1 MVAAAL
7 PDWLCYI
14 PDEYVLSD
22 CWSATGALM
31 SARLPNHSELS
42 PDVLAEPVKLNEL
55 RRSRRELLRL
65 AAGGAGALGLSALL
79 AACGGKGGTTGKQP
93 ASPAGSIGAVGEG
106 ATQLSLINAQ
116 SQLPTGTQLFTFG
129 LSTPDNNLVSEGKP
143 QVWTA
148 KDETS
153 KALGP
158 FPAEWRVMDA
168 YDKTGDKSPRSPLVG
183 FYAAEVEFPG
193 AGNWLVAAVVEDA
206 GRRSAGRGAVPVAD
220 KVVAQ
225 VGSKALA
232 TPTVVAKGTSDLS
245 KVCTRN
251 PPCPMHEVSLDRAT
265 RSGRP
270 TAVSFSTPLFCSSQM
285 CGPAVDELLVVARDV
300 GGKANFVHVEIYPN
314 EEKPEKPVKAFTRW
328 GFESEPW
335 TVVIDAKGVIRARFE
350 GPVTAAEIS
359 GALRPLLG

>member
-1 MVAAAL
+1 
-7 PDWLCYI
+7 
-14 PDEYVLSD
+14 
-22 CWSATGALM
+22 M
-31 SARLPNHSELS
+31 SARLPNHSECS
-42 PDVLAEPVKLNEL
+42 PDALAKPVKLDEL

-79 AACGGKGGTTGKQP
+79 AACGGKEGASTKGP
-93 ASPAGSIGAVGEG
+93 ASPAGSIGAAGEG
-106 ATQLSLINAQ
+106 AVQLSLINAQ
-116 SQLPTGTQLFTFG
+116 SQLPTGRQLFTFG

-183 FYAAEVEFPG
+183 FYAAEVEFPSP
-193 AGNWLVAAVVEDA
+193 GNWLVAAVVDDG
-206 GRRSAGRGAVPVAD
+206 GRRSAGRAAVPVAN

-232 TPTVVAKGTSDLS
+232 TPTLVAKGKSDSDLE
-245 KVCTRN
+245 KVCTRK
-251 PPCPMHEVSLDRAT
+251 PPCPMHDVSLDRAIT
-265 RSGRP
+265 SGKP

-285 CGPAVDELLVVARDV
+285 CGPAVDELLLVAR
-300 GGKANFVHVEIYPN
+300 GAGKAANFVHVEIYPN
-314 EEKPEKPVKAFTRW
+314 VEKPGKPVKAFTRW

-335 TVVIDAKGVIRARFE
+335 TIVIDAKGVIRARFE

-359 GALRPLLG
+359 EALRPLLG